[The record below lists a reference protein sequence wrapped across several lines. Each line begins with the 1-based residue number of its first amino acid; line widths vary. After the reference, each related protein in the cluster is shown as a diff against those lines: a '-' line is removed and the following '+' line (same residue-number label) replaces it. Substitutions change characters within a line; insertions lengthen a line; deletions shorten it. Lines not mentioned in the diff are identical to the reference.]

1 MNWRAPAG
9 PGQDPK
15 GRQAKARTCRLEPFG
30 PLPIRGT
37 ERLFSHPHIDL
48 LCQEAS
54 PEEVA
59 AVARALKE
67 RRIPAHDRPLQET
80 LEALDRLGRLWGE
93 EDSPWR
99 RDALEIL
106 PDLTR
111 QSKQMVKHEL
121 DMISQLLWR
130 ANLEQWIIRELGSLE
145 VLEGWV
151 EVGEVLVHRQP
162 RGLIFC
168 NLAGNAFILS
178 VLSIVFALLSKNAAL
193 LKLSSEEPYFG
204 VRFAESL
211 RQIHPEL
218 AQDVAVLYWPGDDR
232 EAYESLFAVG
242 LGAAVAWGEAA
253 SVKEMARLAAQHR
266 IHFVDHGPKFGLEV
280 IEKPTRENARS
291 LAYNVALDIVPWE
304 QHACLSPRVVFVQD
318 GEVKAEDF
326 AQLLAEEMDRVSR
339 ELPNDKIDCQRAS
352 PILSNREYYLIQLE
366 MPGLGRLFQSEGSSW
381 TVVYSS
387 VMPTAAD
394 LNTCQGRFVIV
405 SRIEDLKQVL
415 TFIDENRLGP
425 YLQTMS
431 YQGNDLDFIQAA
443 TLRGISDVTLPG
455 QVNVKPLGSS
465 HDGLYNLVELT
476 YVVSRKR
483 TEAERSARLSWDE
496 EVARRFAGMLD
507 LTPNLFR
514 EVAKETISEVAEAN
528 ARGRGATFVEEWDL
542 VHAYLQKTPEVFQ
555 PQVMENA
562 MTVGI
567 DMERYLTR
575 ERILQMQ
582 DLSKKMAWEQVQRQF
597 HPDVTWFEWCITPRC
612 NLRCRYCY
620 EEAGEGQPNTSQKE
634 LTTAEAAQI
643 LRSLGQASRDLGRQ
657 FVICWSG
664 GEPLLR
670 QDLLELIAC
679 AREESLLNSIATN
692 GALLTPEWADRLREL
707 EVANVLISVDS
718 LEPEIH
724 DSLRGKGTHA
734 RALQAIER
742 CRRAG
747 LLVMV
752 ETVATRPNW
761 QEIGKLK
768 RWAEEEVG
776 AFFFY
781 RPALQVGRAREAEI
795 SMTPEQYRQLY
806 SQRNRE
812 VFDKLERGKGM
823 SIPLFSIF
831 DLVPFGYSPA
841 TQREKDHL
849 EWGVGCQACR
859 LIHGI
864 SASGELLPCIRFKL
878 PLGNLLRES
887 FREISEKE
895 IYRKIALR
903 KGRSG
908 PCHDCPHVDLCG
920 GGCLAEVM
928 AQKGD
933 PFAGWD
939 RCWLRER
946 KERHA

>member
-1 MNWRAPAG
+1 
-9 PGQDPK
+9 
-15 GRQAKARTCRLEPFG
+15 
-30 PLPIRGT
+30 
-37 ERLFSHPHIDL
+37 
-48 LCQEAS
+48 
-54 PEEVA
+54 
-59 AVARALKE
+59 
-67 RRIPAHDRPLQET
+67 
-80 LEALDRLGRLWGE
+80 
-93 EDSPWR
+93 
-99 RDALEIL
+99 L

-111 QSKQMVKHEL
+111 QSEQMVKHEL
-121 DMISQLLWR
+121 DMICQLLWR
-130 ANLEQWIIRELGSLE
+130 ANLKEWIVRELGSLE
-145 VLEGWV
+145 VLESWV
-151 EVGEVLVHRQP
+151 DAGDVMVHRQP

-178 VLSIVFALLSKNAAL
+178 VLSIIFALLSKNVAL
-193 LKLSSEEPYFG
+193 LKLSSEEPYFA

-218 AQDVAVLYWPGDDR
+218 AQDVAALYWPGESR
-232 EAYESLFAVG
+232 ETYEALFDAG
-242 LGAAVAWGEAA
+242 LGAVVAWGEAA

-266 IHFVDHGPKFGLEV
+266 VHFVDHGPKFGLEV
-280 IEKPTRENARS
+280 IEKPSQENARS

-304 QHACLSPRVVFVQD
+304 QYACLSPRVVFVQD
-318 GEVKAEDF
+318 GEVNAQDF
-326 AQLLAEEMDRVSR
+326 AQLLAEEMERVSQ

-352 PILSNREYYLIQLE
+352 PVLSNREYYIIQLE
-366 MPGLGRLFQSEGSSW
+366 MAGLGRLFHPEGSSW

-387 VMPTAAD
+387 VTPTATD
-394 LNTCQGRFVIV
+394 LNSCQGRFVIV
-405 SRIEDLKQVL
+405 SRIEDTAQVL
-415 TFIDENRLGP
+415 AFIDTNRLGP

-431 YQGNDLDFIQAA
+431 YQGNDLGFIHAA
-443 TLRGISDVTLPG
+443 TQRGISDVTLPG

-476 YVVSRKR
+476 YAVSRKR
-483 TEAERSARLSWDE
+483 TEAERSARLSWHE
-496 EVARRFAGMLD
+496 EVARRFAKMLD
-507 LTPNLFR
+507 LTPSLFR

-528 ARGRGATFVEEWDL
+528 ARGRGAACVEEWDL

-562 MTVGI
+562 IAVGI
-567 DMERYLTR
+567 DIERYLPR

-582 DLSKKMAWEQVQRQF
+582 DLSKKMAWDQVQRQF

-620 EEAGEGQPNTSQKE
+620 EEAGKERPNRSQKE
-634 LTTAEAAQI
+634 LVSAEATQI
-643 LRSLGQASRDLGRQ
+643 IRSLGQASRELGRQ

-679 AREESLLNSIATN
+679 ARQEGLINSLATN
-692 GALLTPEWADRLREL
+692 GALLTPELADRLREL

-734 RALQAIER
+734 QALRAIEY
-742 CRRAG
+742 CKRAG

-781 RPALQVGRAREAEI
+781 RPALQVGRARDAEI
-795 SMTPEQYRQLY
+795 SMTPEQYRELY
-806 SQRNRE
+806 FERNRE
-812 VFDKLERGKGM
+812 VFDKLERGKGT

-831 DLVPFGYSPA
+831 DLVPFGYSLA
-841 TQREKDHL
+841 TQRERDHL

-878 PLGNLLRES
+878 PLGNLLQES

-903 KGRSG
+903 KGRG
-908 PCHDCPHVDLCG
+908 GACHDCPHVDLCG

-928 AQKGD
+928 ALSGD
-933 PFAGWD
+933 PFAGWE
-939 RCWLRER
+939 RCWFSNPRR
-946 KERHA
+946 GS